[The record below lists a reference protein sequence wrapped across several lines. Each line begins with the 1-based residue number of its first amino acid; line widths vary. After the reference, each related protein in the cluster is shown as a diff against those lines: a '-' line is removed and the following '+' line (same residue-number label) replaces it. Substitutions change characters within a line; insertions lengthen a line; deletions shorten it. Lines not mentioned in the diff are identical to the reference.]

1 MAESYQGGEG
11 MGRYRAGKDSLQL
24 VGAGPWRPL
33 QGILSHPESKW
44 EPLAEFMEENSMIR
58 IAFLI
63 NHFVMVW
70 TIDWRQARQ
79 ESAGGVMR
87 LLLLSRRDMIRS

>member
-1 MAESYQGGEG
+1 MEAPPRNS
-11 MGRYRAGKDSLQL
+11 K
-24 VGAGPWRPL
+24 
-33 QGILSHPESKW
+33 SHPESKW
-44 EPLAEFMEENSMIR
+44 EPLAEFMEEKSMIR

-63 NHFVMVW
+63 NHFAVVW